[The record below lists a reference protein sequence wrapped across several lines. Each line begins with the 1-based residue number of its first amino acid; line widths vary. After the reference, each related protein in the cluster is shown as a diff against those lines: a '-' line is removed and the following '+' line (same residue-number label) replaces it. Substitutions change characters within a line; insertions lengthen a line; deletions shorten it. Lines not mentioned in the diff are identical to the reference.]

1 MALFYQEKSYT
12 TAFWYFLAWMST
24 LRQYKPSKLESLRRQ
39 SRKQK
44 KLKMENW
51 NFKHLFLLQT
61 LQFEV
66 AVNLK
71 RFTEGYDVTTFEF
84 PSQKKEGKGGWEPSF
99 ASNLILNFRVL
110 IRPYWP
116 GQVQSYIK
124 DLQIDLQYKNQNVR
138 ERKALNKG

>member
-1 MALFYQEKSYT
+1 MKS
-12 TAFWYFLAWMST
+12 
-24 LRQYKPSKLESLRRQ
+24 K
-39 SRKQK
+39 
-44 KLKMENW
+44 
-51 NFKHLFLLQT
+51 
-61 LQFEV
+61 
-66 AVNLK
+66 
-71 RFTEGYDVTTFEF
+71 FTEGYDVTMFEF

-99 ASNLILNFRVL
+99 ALNLILNFRVL